1 MHLIVLYLYYGRTE
15 RYSDIIHADN
25 SQGYMH
31 ASNSLYSV
39 VLYFYYGRTEG
50 YSDIIHADS
59 SQGYMHLIHYSF
71 IYTVYIMAELE
82 DIQT

>member
-1 MHLIVLYLYYGRTE
+1 MYYGRTE

-39 VLYFYYGRTEG
+39 VLYLYYGRTEG

-59 SQGYMHLIHYSF
+59 SQGYMHAYNSL
-71 IYTVYIMAELE
+71 YTVV
-82 DIQT
+82 